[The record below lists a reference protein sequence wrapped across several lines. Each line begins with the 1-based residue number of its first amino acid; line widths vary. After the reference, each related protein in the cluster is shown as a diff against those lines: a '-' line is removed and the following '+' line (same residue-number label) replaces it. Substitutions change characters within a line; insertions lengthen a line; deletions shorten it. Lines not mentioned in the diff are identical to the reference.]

1 MIKFYKSMT
10 IESKLLGLLVF
21 SAFIMGVGAIVT
33 WVGMSKLYA
42 EVRQMSEEDLSLIQN
57 LILMQENQ
65 LEQVLNFE
73 KAYIAGLNSVDNP
86 SNKTNFNQSRTNFL
100 NNQSRVRTAIES
112 SQSLIRK
119 QIDLANN
126 PQDRSDFQA
135 IANSLNDY
143 EQAHINYNTG
153 AEEVFSLIN
162 RNNIASAR
170 NIGSRVQSSQDGLKD
185 KNIALVNQVVG
196 LSQDSAKIAK
206 QHQQNTVNI
215 VSVTFVISIIT
226 IISLGYWITRTITRS
241 LGHAV
246 QLAEEVSNGNLTGEV
261 EVVSDDEIGQLL
273 EALKIMIFN
282 LNSLISKV
290 QQSGIAITSSTT
302 QMAASRKELEATL
315 TEQIAS
321 TNEVTTT
328 AQEIANTSEEL
339 VNTMEQITELS
350 QSTATAANQGQDDL
364 GRMETTMRQLAEA
377 TTSIASKLG
386 IMSEKAHNIN
396 SVVLTITKVADQTNL
411 LSLNA
416 AIEAEKAGEYGA
428 GFAVVAREIRR
439 LADQTAV
446 ATLEIEQMVKEMQS
460 AVSTGVM
467 EMDKFNKEV
476 SSSVQDVGNISHQIA
491 QVIEQVQSITPR
503 FELVSKSM
511 EEQSRSAQHIRE
523 AMEQLSEG
531 SEQTAYS
538 LHDTHL
544 VLERLNDAAQSLQ
557 TEISVFKVKD

>member
-1 MIKFYKSMT
+1 MKFYKSMT

-33 WVGMSKLYA
+33 WIGMSKLYA
-42 EVRQMSEEDLSLIQN
+42 EVRQMAEQDLSLIQD
-57 LILMQENQ
+57 LISIQENQ
-65 LEQVLNFE
+65 LAQVLDFE
-73 KAYIAGLNSVDNP
+73 KAYIAGINSTDNAA
-86 SNKTNFNQSRTNFL
+86 NQAKFNQSRTSFL
-100 NNQSRVRTAIES
+100 DNQSRVSLAIEEA
-112 SQSLIRK
+112 QSLLQK
-119 QIDLANN
+119 QINTVSSDSD
-126 PQDRSDFQA
+126 QEDFQA
-135 IANSLNDY
+135 IAQNLNDY
-143 EQAHINYNTG
+143 QQTYIFYNNQAEQ
-153 AEEVFSLIN
+153 VFGLIN
-162 RNNIASAR
+162 NGDIPAAR
-170 NIGSRVQSSQDGLKD
+170 NAVVKVQPLQEELKED
-185 KNIALVNQVVG
+185 NTQLLQQVVG
-196 LSQDSAKIAK
+196 LSQAAAHVAK

-215 VSVTFVISIIT
+215 VSFTFIISIIT
-226 IISLGYWITRTITRS
+226 ILSLGYWITRTITRS
-241 LGHAV
+241 LGQAV

-261 EVVSDDEIGQLL
+261 EVISDDEIGQLL
-273 EALKIMIFN
+273 EALKIMIYN

-302 QMAASRKELEATL
+302 QMAASRKQLEATL

-350 QSTATAANQGQDDL
+350 QSTAMAANQGQDDL

-386 IMSEKAHNIN
+386 VMSEKAHNIN

-544 VLERLNDAAQSLQ
+544 VLEKLNDAAQGLQ
-557 TEISVFKVKD
+557 SEISVFKVKD

>member
-1 MIKFYKSMT
+1 MNFYKSMT

-21 SAFIMGVGAIVT
+21 SALIMGVGAVVT
-33 WVGMSKLYA
+33 WLGMSRLYA
-42 EVRQMSEEDLSLIQN
+42 EVKQMAEQDLDLIQD
-57 LILMQENQ
+57 LIQIQENQ
-65 LEQVLNFE
+65 LAQVLDFE
-73 KAYIAGLNSVDNP
+73 KAYIAGI
-86 SNKTNFNQSRTNFL
+86 NKTNNPTNQANFNQSRTSFL
-100 NNQSRVRTAIES
+100 DHQSRVSLGIEAAQSSLQTQIRTVS
-112 SQSLIRK
+112 SQSDK
-119 QIDLANN
+119 QA
-126 PQDRSDFQA
+126 FQE
-135 IANSLNDY
+135 IATILNDY
-143 EQAHINYNTG
+143 QQNYIFYNNQAEQ
-153 AEEVFSLIN
+153 VFSLIN
-162 RNNIASAR
+162 NNEIPSASTAAVE
-170 NIGSRVQSSQDGLKD
+170 VQPLQEKLKD
-185 KNIALVNQVVG
+185 GNTELLQKVVG
-196 LSQDSAKIAK
+196 LSQAAADVAK
-206 QHQQNTVNI
+206 QHQQITVNI
-215 VSVTFVISIIT
+215 VSITFIISIIT
-226 IISLGYWITRTITRS
+226 ILSLGYWITRTITRS
-241 LGHAV
+241 LGQAV
-246 QLAEEVSNGNLTGEV
+246 ELAEEVSNGNLTGEV
-261 EVVSDDEIGQLL
+261 DVISDDEIGQLL
-273 EALKIMIFN
+273 EALKIMIHN

-350 QSTATAANQGQDDL
+350 QSTAMAANQGQDDL

-557 TEISVFKVKD
+557 TEISVFKVQD

>member
-1 MIKFYKSMT
+1 MNFYKSMT
-10 IESKLLGLLVF
+10 IESKLLGLLIF
-21 SAFIMGVGAIVT
+21 SALIMGVGAVVT
-33 WVGMSKLYA
+33 WIGMSKLYA
-42 EVRQMSEEDLSLIQN
+42 EVRQMAEQDLSLIQD
-57 LILMQENQ
+57 LISMQENQ
-65 LEQVLNFE
+65 LAQVLDFE
-73 KAYIAGLNSVDNP
+73 KAYIAGINSIDSPTNQA
-86 SNKTNFNQSRTNFL
+86 NFNQSRTSFL
-100 NNQSRVRTAIES
+100 DNQSRVSLAIEEA
-112 SQSLIRK
+112 QSLLQK
-119 QIDLANN
+119 QITTINN
-126 PQDRSDFQA
+126 QSDKQDFQS
-135 IANSLNDY
+135 IAQNLNDY
-143 EQAHINYNTG
+143 QQTYIFYNNQAEQ
-153 AEEVFSLIN
+153 VFSLIN
-162 RNNIASAR
+162 NEDIPGAKNAMV
-170 NIGSRVQSSQDGLKD
+170 RVQPLQEELKQG
-185 KNIALVNQVVG
+185 NTELLQQVVG
-196 LSQDSAKIAK
+196 LSQAAAHVAK
-206 QHQQNTVNI
+206 QHQENTVNI
-215 VSVTFVISIIT
+215 VSFTFIISIIT
-226 IISLGYWITRTITRS
+226 ILSLGYWITRNITRS
-241 LGHAV
+241 LGQAV
-246 QLAEEVSNGNLTGEV
+246 ELAEEVSNGNLTGEV
-261 EVVSDDEIGQLL
+261 EVISDDEIGQLL
-273 EALKIMIFN
+273 EALKMMIHN

-302 QMAASRKELEATL
+302 QMAASRKQLEATL

-350 QSTATAANQGQDDL
+350 QSTATAANQGQNDL

>member
-1 MIKFYKSMT
+1 MKFYKSMT
-10 IESKLLGLLVF
+10 IESKLLGLLIF
-21 SAFIMGVGAIVT
+21 SAVIMGVGAIVT

-57 LILMQENQ
+57 LIQMQENQ

-73 KAYIAGLNSVDNP
+73 KAYIAGVNSVNNP
-86 SNKTNFNQSRTNFL
+86 TNKTNFNQSRTNFL
-100 NNQSRVRTAIES
+100 NNQSRVRSAIES
-112 SQSLIRK
+112 SQILISK
-119 QIDLANN
+119 QIDIANN
-126 PQDRSDFQA
+126 PKDKSDFQA
-135 IANSLNDY
+135 IANSLKDY
-143 EQAHINYNTG
+143 EQAHITYNAG
-153 AEEVFSLIN
+153 AEEVFNLIN
-162 RNNIASAR
+162 NNEIAAAK
-170 NIGSRVQSSQDGLKD
+170 NIGNKVQASQDGLKD

-196 LSQDSAKIAK
+196 LSQDSAKVAK
-206 QHQQNTVNI
+206 KHQQNTVNI
-215 VSVTFVISIIT
+215 VSVTFIISIIT

-241 LGHAV
+241 LGQAV
-246 QLAEEVSNGNLTGEV
+246 QLADEVSNGNLTGEV
-261 EVVSDDEIGQLL
+261 QVVSDDEIGQLL
-273 EALKIMIFN
+273 EALKIMIHN

-302 QMAASRKELEATL
+302 QMAASRKQLEATL

-386 IMSEKAHNIN
+386 VMSEKAHNIN

-544 VLERLNDAAQSLQ
+544 VLEKLNDAAQSLQ

>member
-1 MIKFYKSMT
+1 MS
-10 IESKLLGLLVF
+10 IESKLLGLLIF
-21 SAFIMGVGAIVT
+21 SAFIMGVGAVVT
-33 WVGMSKLYA
+33 WVGMSQLYA
-42 EVRQMSEEDLSLIQN
+42 EVRQMAEQDLSLIQN
-57 LILMQENQ
+57 LIQMQENQ
-65 LEQVLNFE
+65 LAQVVDFEQALR
-73 KAYIAGLNSVDNP
+73 AGINTTKNANDQ
-86 SNKTNFNQSRTNFL
+86 TNFNQSRTNFL
-100 NNQSRVRTAIES
+100 DKQSRVSSAIEA
-112 SQSLIRK
+112 SQSLIQK
-119 QIDLANN
+119 QIQVTNN
-126 PQDRSDFQA
+126 QSEKQNFEA
-135 IANSLNDY
+135 IAKNLNEY
-143 EQAHINYNTG
+143 QQSYIFYNNQAEQM
-153 AEEVFSLIN
+153 FSLIMSN
-162 RNNIASAR
+162 QVPSAKIAA
-170 NIGSRVQSSQDGLKD
+170 IKIQPLQEQLKQE
-185 KNIALVNQVVG
+185 NTELLQQVVG
-196 LSQDSAKIAK
+196 LSQEAANIAK
-206 QHQQNTVNI
+206 QHQQNTVTI
-215 VSVTFVISIIT
+215 VSFTFLISIIA
-226 IISLGYWITRTITRS
+226 ILSLGYWITRNITRS
-241 LGHAV
+241 LGRAV
-246 QLAEEVSNGNLTGEV
+246 QVAEAVSLGNLTAEV
-261 EVVSDDEIGQLL
+261 EVTSQDEIGQLL
-273 EALKIMIFN
+273 EALRTMIEN

-290 QQSGIAITSSTT
+290 QHSGISITSSTT
-302 QMAASRKELEATL
+302 QMAASRKQLEATL

-339 VNTMEQITELS
+339 VKTMEQITEMS
-350 QSTATAANQGQDDL
+350 QGTAQAASQGQHDL
-364 GRMETTMRQLAEA
+364 GRMETTMRQLADA

-386 IMSEKAHNIN
+386 VMSEKAHNIN

-476 SSSVQDVGNISHQIA
+476 SNSVEDVGSISHQIA

-538 LHDTHL
+538 LHDTHI
-544 VLERLNDAAQSLQ
+544 VLEQLDDAAQGLQ
-557 TEISVFKVKD
+557 AEISVFKVKS

>member
-1 MIKFYKSMT
+1 MKFYKSMT

-21 SAFIMGVGAIVT
+21 SAVIMGVGAVVT
-33 WVGMSKLYA
+33 WLGMSKLYA
-42 EVRQMSEEDLSLIQN
+42 EVRQMSEEDLALIQN
-57 LILMQENQ
+57 LIQMQENQ

-73 KAYIAGLNSVDNP
+73 KAYIAGVNSANNP
-86 SNKTNFNQSRTNFL
+86 TNQTNFNQSRTNFL

-112 SQSLIRK
+112 SQSLIQK
-119 QIDLANN
+119 QIEIANN
-126 PQDRSDFQA
+126 QKDQLNFQG
-135 IANSLNDY
+135 IARSLNDY
-143 EQAHINYNTG
+143 EQAHINYNTQ

-162 RNNIASAR
+162 SGQVASAK
-170 NIGSRVQSSQDGLKD
+170 NIGAKVQSSQDGLKA
-185 KNIALVNQVVG
+185 KNTDLVEQVVG
-196 LSQDSAKIAK
+196 LSQESAKVAK

-215 VSVTFVISIIT
+215 VSITFIISIIT
-226 IISLGYWITRTITRS
+226 ILSLGYWITRTITKS
-241 LGHAV
+241 LGKAV
-246 QLAEEVSNGNLTGEV
+246 DLAEAVSAGNLTSEV
-261 EVVSDDEIGQLL
+261 DGFSNDEVGQLL
-273 EALKIMIFN
+273 EALKIMIHN

-290 QQSGIAITSSTT
+290 QQSGISITSSTT
-302 QMAASRKELEATL
+302 QMAASRKQLEATL

-339 VNTMEQITELS
+339 VKTMEQITELS

-386 IMSEKAHNIN
+386 VMSEKAHNIN

-511 EEQSRSAQHIRE
+511 DEQSRSAQHIRE
-523 AMEQLSEG
+523 AMEQLTEG

-544 VLERLNDAAQSLQ
+544 VLERLNDSAQALQ
-557 TEISVFKVKD
+557 SEISVFKVKD

>member
-1 MIKFYKSMT
+1 MNFYKSMT
-10 IESKLLGLLVF
+10 IESKLLGLLLF
-21 SAFIMGVGAIVT
+21 SAVIMGVGAVVT
-33 WVGMSKLYA
+33 WLGMSKLYA

-57 LILMQENQ
+57 LIQMQENQ

-73 KAYIAGLNSVDNP
+73 KAYIAGVNSVDNP
-86 SNKTNFNQSRTNFL
+86 TNQTNFNQSRTNFL

-119 QIDLANN
+119 QIDIANHQKDKLN
-126 PQDRSDFQA
+126 FQA
-135 IANSLNDY
+135 IASSLNDY
-143 EQAHINYNTG
+143 EQAHINYNTE

-162 RNNIASAR
+162 NNQITAAK
-170 NIGSRVQSSQDGLKD
+170 NVGAKVQSSQDGLKD
-185 KNIALVNQVVG
+185 KNTALVKQVVR
-196 LSQDSAKIAK
+196 LSQDSARVAK

-215 VSVTFVISIIT
+215 VSITFIISIIT
-226 IISLGYWITRTITRS
+226 ILSLGYWITRTITKS
-241 LGHAV
+241 LGQAV
-246 QLAEEVSNGNLTGEV
+246 DLAEAVSAGNLTAEV
-261 EVVSDDEIGQLL
+261 EVISEDEVGQLL
-273 EALKIMIFN
+273 EALKIMIHN

-290 QQSGIAITSSTT
+290 QQSGISITSSTT
-302 QMAASRKELEATL
+302 QMAASRKQLEATL

-339 VNTMEQITELS
+339 VKTMEQITELS

-386 IMSEKAHNIN
+386 VMSEKAHNIN

-511 EEQSRSAQHIRE
+511 DEQSRSAQHIRE
-523 AMEQLSEG
+523 AMEQLTEG

-544 VLERLNDAAQSLQ
+544 VLERLNDSAQALQ
-557 TEISVFKVKD
+557 SEISVFKVKD

>member
-1 MIKFYKSMT
+1 MT

-21 SAFIMGVGAIVT
+21 SAVIMGVGAVVT
-33 WVGMSKLYA
+33 WLGMSKLYA
-42 EVRQMSEEDLSLIQN
+42 EVRQMSEQDLSLIQN
-57 LILMQENQ
+57 LIQMQENQ

-73 KAYIAGLNSVDNP
+73 KAYIAGVNSPNNP
-86 SNKTNFNQSRTNFL
+86 TNKTNFNQSRTNFL

-112 SQSLIRK
+112 SQSLILK

-126 PQDRSDFQA
+126 QKDEEDFRE
-135 IANSLNDY
+135 IARSLNDY
-143 EQAHINYNTG
+143 EQAHINYNTQ

-162 RNNIASAR
+162 SEQIAAAK
-170 NIGSRVQSSQDGLKD
+170 NIGAKVQSSQDGLKD
-185 KNIALVNQVVG
+185 KNVALVDQVVN
-196 LSQDSAKIAK
+196 SSKESAKIAR

-215 VSVTFVISIIT
+215 VSITFIISIIT
-226 IISLGYWITRTITRS
+226 ILSLGYWITRSITQS
-241 LGHAV
+241 LGQAV
-246 QLAEEVSNGNLTGEV
+246 DLAEAVSAGNLTAEL
-261 EVVSDDEIGQLL
+261 EVVSHDEVGQLL
-273 EALKIMIFN
+273 EALKIMIHT

-290 QQSGIAITSSTT
+290 QQSGISITSSTT
-302 QMAASRKELEATL
+302 QMAASRKQLEATL

-339 VNTMEQITELS
+339 VKTMEQITELS

-386 IMSEKAHNIN
+386 VMSEKAHNIN

-491 QVIEQVQSITPR
+491 QVIEQVQRITPR

-511 EEQSRSAQHIRE
+511 DEQSRSAQHIRE

-544 VLERLNDAAQSLQ
+544 VLERLNDSAQALQ
-557 TEISVFKVKD
+557 SEISVFKVKD

>member
-1 MIKFYKSMT
+1 MKFYKSMT

-21 SAFIMGVGAIVT
+21 SALIMGVGAVVT
-33 WVGMSKLYA
+33 WIGMSKLYA
-42 EVRQMSEEDLSLIQN
+42 EVRQMAEQDLSLIQD
-57 LILMQENQ
+57 LISMQENQ
-65 LEQVLNFE
+65 LAQVLDFE
-73 KAYIAGLNSVDNP
+73 KAYIAGVNSTN
-86 SNKTNFNQSRTNFL
+86 NAANQANFNQSRTSFL
-100 NNQSRVRTAIES
+100 DNQSRVSIAIEEAQS
-112 SQSLIRK
+112 LLQKQINTVNSQSDK
-119 QIDLANN
+119 E
-126 PQDRSDFQA
+126 DFQS
-135 IANSLNDY
+135 IAQNLNDY
-143 EQAHINYNTG
+143 QQTYIFYNNQAEQ
-153 AEEVFSLIN
+153 VFGLIN
-162 RNNIASAR
+162 NNEIPAAK
-170 NIGSRVQSSQDGLKD
+170 NAAVKVQPLQEELKQG
-185 KNIALVNQVVG
+185 NTELLQQVVG
-196 LSQDSAKIAK
+196 LSQAAAHVAK

-215 VSVTFVISIIT
+215 VSFTFIISIIT
-226 IISLGYWITRTITRS
+226 ILSLGYWITRTITRS
-241 LGHAV
+241 LGQAV
-246 QLAEEVSNGNLTGEV
+246 ELAEEVSNGNLTGEV
-261 EVVSDDEIGQLL
+261 QVISDDEIGQLL
-273 EALKIMIFN
+273 EALKIMIHN

-350 QSTATAANQGQDDL
+350 QSTAMAANQGQDDL

>member
-1 MIKFYKSMT
+1 MNFYKSMT

-21 SAFIMGVGAIVT
+21 SALIMGVGAVVT
-33 WVGMSKLYA
+33 WLGMSRLYA
-42 EVRQMSEEDLSLIQN
+42 EVKQMAEQDLDLIQD
-57 LILMQENQ
+57 LIQIQENQ
-65 LEQVLNFE
+65 LAQVLDFE
-73 KAYIAGLNSVDNP
+73 KAYIAGI
-86 SNKTNFNQSRTNFL
+86 NKTNNPTNQANFNQSRTSFL
-100 NNQSRVRTAIES
+100 DHQSRVSLGIEAAQSSLQTQIRTVS
-112 SQSLIRK
+112 SQSDK
-119 QIDLANN
+119 QA
-126 PQDRSDFQA
+126 FQE
-135 IANSLNDY
+135 IATILNDY
-143 EQAHINYNTG
+143 QQNYIFYNNQAEQ
-153 AEEVFSLIN
+153 VFSLIN
-162 RNNIASAR
+162 NNEIPSASTAAVE
-170 NIGSRVQSSQDGLKD
+170 VQPLQEKLKD
-185 KNIALVNQVVG
+185 GNTELLQKVVG
-196 LSQDSAKIAK
+196 LSQAAADVAK
-206 QHQQNTVNI
+206 QHQQITVNI
-215 VSVTFVISIIT
+215 VSITFIISIIT
-226 IISLGYWITRTITRS
+226 ILSLGYWITRTITRS
-241 LGHAV
+241 LGQAV
-246 QLAEEVSNGNLTGEV
+246 ELAEEVSNGNLTGEV
-261 EVVSDDEIGQLL
+261 DVISDDEIGQLL
-273 EALKIMIFN
+273 EALKIMIHN

-350 QSTATAANQGQDDL
+350 QSTAMAANQGQDDL

>member
-1 MIKFYKSMT
+1 MNIYQSMK
-10 IESKLLGLLVF
+10 IESKLLGLLIF
-21 SAFIMGVGAIVT
+21 SAFIMGVGAVVT
-33 WVGMSKLYA
+33 WIGMSQLYA
-42 EVRQMSEEDLSLIQN
+42 EVKQMAEQDLSLIQD
-57 LILMQENQ
+57 LIQMQENQ
-65 LEQVLNFE
+65 LAQVLDFE
-73 KAYIAGLNSVDNP
+73 KGYIAGINSTNNAN
-86 SNKTNFNQSRTNFL
+86 NKANFNQSRTSFL
-100 NNQSRVRTAIES
+100 DNQSRVSIAIEEAQS
-112 SQSLIRK
+112 LLQKQIRTTNSQSDK
-119 QIDLANN
+119 Q
-126 PQDRSDFQA
+126 DFQA
-135 IANSLNDY
+135 IAQNLNQY
-143 EQAHINYNTG
+143 QQTYIVYNNQAEQ
-153 AEEVFSLIN
+153 VFSLIN
-162 RNNIASAR
+162 NNQMDDAR
-170 NIGSRVQSSQDGLKD
+170 NAAIKVQPLQEELKRE
-185 KNIALVNQVVG
+185 NTELLQQVVG
-196 LSQDSAKIAK
+196 LSQAAADVAK
-206 QHQQNTVNI
+206 QHQRNTVNI
-215 VSVTFVISIIT
+215 VSITFIISIIT
-226 IISLGYWITRTITRS
+226 ILSLGYWITRTITSS
-241 LGHAV
+241 LKKAV
-246 QLAEEVSNGNLTGEV
+246 DVAEAVSAGNLTAEV
-261 EVVSDDEIGQLL
+261 ESTSDDEIGQLL
-273 EALKIMIFN
+273 EALKVMIYN

-302 QMAASRKELEATL
+302 QMAASRKQLEATL

-476 SSSVQDVGNISHQIA
+476 SSSVQDVGSISHQIA

-544 VLERLNDAAQSLQ
+544 VLERLNDAAQGLQ
-557 TEISVFKVKD
+557 SEISVFKVKD

>member
-1 MIKFYKSMT
+1 MKFYKSMT

-21 SAFIMGVGAIVT
+21 SAVIMGVGAVVT
-33 WVGMSKLYA
+33 WLGMSKLYA
-42 EVRQMSEEDLSLIQN
+42 EVRQMSEEDLALIQN
-57 LILMQENQ
+57 LIQMQENQ

-73 KAYIAGLNSVDNP
+73 KAYIAGVNSANNP
-86 SNKTNFNQSRTNFL
+86 TNQTNFNQSRTNFL

-112 SQSLIRK
+112 SQSLIQK
-119 QIDLANN
+119 QIEIANN
-126 PQDRSDFQA
+126 QKDQLNFQG
-135 IANSLNDY
+135 IARSLNDY
-143 EQAHINYNTG
+143 EQAHINYNTQ

-162 RNNIASAR
+162 SGQVASAK
-170 NIGSRVQSSQDGLKD
+170 NIGAKVQSSQDGLKA
-185 KNIALVNQVVG
+185 KNTDLVEQVVG
-196 LSQDSAKIAK
+196 LSQESAKVAK

-215 VSVTFVISIIT
+215 VSITFISSIIT
-226 IISLGYWITRTITRS
+226 ILSLGYWISRSITKS
-241 LGHAV
+241 LGKAV
-246 QLAEEVSNGNLTGEV
+246 DLAEAVSAGNLTAEV
-261 EVVSDDEIGQLL
+261 EGFSNDEVGQLL
-273 EALKIMIFN
+273 EALKIMIHN

-290 QQSGIAITSSTT
+290 QQSGISITSSTT
-302 QMAASRKELEATL
+302 QMAASRKQLEATL

-339 VNTMEQITELS
+339 VKTMEQITELS

-386 IMSEKAHNIN
+386 VMSEKAHNIN

-511 EEQSRSAQHIRE
+511 DEQSRSAQHIRE

-544 VLERLNDAAQSLQ
+544 VLERLNDSAQALQ
-557 TEISVFKVKD
+557 SEISVFKVKD

>member
-1 MIKFYKSMT
+1 MNFYKSMT
-10 IESKLLGLLVF
+10 IESKLLGLLIF
-21 SAFIMGVGAIVT
+21 SAVIMAVGAVVT
-33 WVGMSKLYA
+33 WLGMSKLYA

-57 LILMQENQ
+57 LIQMQENQ

-73 KAYIAGLNSVDNP
+73 KAYIAGVNRVDNP
-86 SNKTNFNQSRTNFL
+86 TNQTNFNQSRTNFL

-119 QIDLANN
+119 QIDIANDQKDKLN
-126 PQDRSDFQA
+126 FQA
-135 IANSLNDY
+135 IASSLNDY
-143 EQAHINYNTG
+143 EQAHINYNTE

-162 RNNIASAR
+162 DNQIAVAK
-170 NIGSRVQSSQDGLKD
+170 NIGARVQSSQDGLKD
-185 KNIALVNQVVG
+185 KNTALVEQVVR
-196 LSQDSAKIAK
+196 LSQDSAKVAK

-215 VSVTFVISIIT
+215 VSITFIISIIT
-226 IISLGYWITRTITRS
+226 ILSLGYWITRTISQS
-241 LGHAV
+241 LGKAV
-246 QLAEEVSNGNLTGEV
+246 DLAEAVSAGNLTAEV
-261 EVVSDDEIGQLL
+261 EVISDDEVGQLL
-273 EALKIMIFN
+273 GALKSMINN

-290 QQSGIAITSSTT
+290 QQSGISITSSTT
-302 QMAASRKELEATL
+302 QMAASRKQLEATL

-339 VNTMEQITELS
+339 VKTMEQITELS

-511 EEQSRSAQHIRE
+511 DEQSRSAQHIRE

-544 VLERLNDAAQSLQ
+544 VLERLNDSTQALQS
-557 TEISVFKVKD
+557 EISVFKVKD